1 MSPEQIEQWKVTI
14 DRMSQVA
21 MASLWRYA
29 PPGHPIFRSDLPLY
43 DYFQTRFKSLG
54 GMTSAISKQIGWD

>member
-1 MSPEQIEQWKVTI
+1 MLPEQIEQWKATI
-14 DRMSQVA
+14 DKMSQVE
-21 MASLWRYA
+21 MAFLQRYA
-29 PPGHPIFRSDLPLY
+29 PSGHPIFRSDLPLY